1 MNIDSHTDKEIKDF
15 YNFRNIAVVGMSS
28 NNQKPA
34 NFVPSC
40 LIQKGDNIIP
50 ENPNSDQ
57 ILGRK
62 CYDRVSD
69 IKEDVEIVNIFRKSE
84 DVFPVLQDL
93 LNKKTIKLIWLQKD
107 IFDENSM
114 KLAKE
119 MGIDF
124 VYNRC
129 MMEEH
134 QHLSDT

>member
-1 MNIDSHTDKEIKDF
+1 MNIDNHTDKEIKDF

-34 NFVPSC
+34 NFVPSY
-40 LIQKGDNIIP
+40 LIQKGYNIISV
-50 ENPNSDQ
+50 NPNSDQ

-84 DVFPVLQDL
+84 DVFPVVQDL

-134 QHLSDT
+134 QRLFDF

>member
-1 MNIDSHTDKEIKDF
+1 MNVDNHTNKEIKDF

-34 NFVPSC
+34 NFVPSY
-40 LIQKGDNIIP
+40 LIQKGYNIIP
-50 ENPNSDQ
+50 VNPNSDQ

-84 DVFPVLQDL
+84 DVFPVVQDL
-93 LNKKTIKLIWLQKD
+93 LKKKTIKLIWLQKD

-119 MGIDF
+119 MEIDF

-134 QHLSDT
+134 QRLFDT

>member
-1 MNIDSHTDKEIKDF
+1 MNIDNHADTEIKDF
-15 YNFRNIAVVGMSS
+15 YNFRNIVVVGMSS

-34 NFVPSC
+34 NFVPSYS
-40 LIQKGDNIIP
+40 IQKGYNNIP
-50 ENPNSDQ
+50 VNPNSDQ

-84 DVFPVLQDL
+84 DVFPVVQDL

-134 QHLSDT
+134 QRLFDT